1 MEKVGQFPEKFDIS
15 VSVASG
21 VESVLKKEISRLGY
35 GEHPAENGRITF
47 KGDKLALARLNV
59 NLRTADRVYVKV
71 GEFTANTFDE
81 LFDGVNA
88 LNWED
93 FIPYDAEVV
102 VDGKCVKSKLFSVSD
117 CQKIVKKSI
126 VKRLCSKCG
135 LIRLSETGDRIEIVF
150 SLFKDKAELLINA
163 SGKGL
168 HKRGYKDLVGI
179 APIKETLASALLL
192 MSDFYYKRP
201 FYDPFSGSGTLVIE
215 GAMIAL
221 NIAPGKNRNFA
232 FSSFNGFEDKFLKLA
247 KEEALDN
254 EKLDREIAFYGSD
267 IDKKAVALAKRHAIR
282 AGVGEKVSFRTL
294 DVKDLIL
301 PSEFG
306 TIVSNP
312 PYGERVYDREE
323 ARLCYKYLG
332 ENLKK
337 RDGWSAFIITA
348 DKGFERAFGK
358 RADRTRKMYNSNKEC
373 GFYYYYG
380 KKEER
385 K

>member
-1 MEKVGQFPEKFDIS
+1 MERVGQFPEKFDIS

-21 VESVLKKEISRLGY
+21 VESVLKKEIARLGY
-35 GEHPAENGRITF
+35 GENPAENGKITF
-47 KGDKLALARLNV
+47 SGDKLALARLNV

-71 GEFTANTFDE
+71 GEFTATTFDE
-81 LFDGVNA
+81 LFDGVKS
-88 LNWED
+88 LDWED
-93 FIPYDAEVV
+93 FIPYNAEVL
-102 VDGKCVKSKLFSVSD
+102 VDGKCVKSKLFSISD
-117 CQKIVKKSI
+117 CQRIVKKSI
-126 VKRLCSKCG
+126 ANRLCSKFG
-135 LIRLSETGDRIEIVF
+135 LLRLPETGDRIEVVF
-150 SLFKDKAELLINA
+150 SLFKDKAELLINS

-221 NIAPGKNRNFA
+221 NIAPGKNRSFA
-232 FSSFNGFEDKFLKLA
+232 FSSFNGFEEKYLRLA
-247 KEEALDN
+247 KEEAVDN

-267 IDKKAVALAKRHAIR
+267 IDKKAIALAKRHAIR
-282 AGVGEKVSFRTL
+282 AGVGDKVNFKTL
-294 DVKDLIL
+294 DVKDLLL
-301 PSEFG
+301 PEKYG

-323 ARLCYKYLG
+323 ARLCYKNLG
-332 ENLKK
+332 EKLKVN
-337 RDGWSAFIITA
+337 DGWSAFIITA

-358 RADRTRKMYNSNKEC
+358 KADRIRKMYNSNKEC